1 MPYTP
6 KKKPARPIHPTQSIQ
21 IKHPTQS
28 TQLTTSILKYRILT
42 AFLLLIILGL
52 AAYILTPRELATSIT
67 NTYRPEMNTAGFID
81 VKVDVENAGDF
92 GYILLTNKCQQLK
105 ATVEMEQ
112 TLSIYNGI
120 NSIVGSRPNAHDLA
134 KDIFQTL
141 GIDVVMVKITEA
153 RDDAYYS
160 KIILRQGN
168 TLLNLDAR
176 PSDAVAIALRA
187 HAPIYINET
196 LLQKMGK
203 KIC

>member
-1 MPYTP
+1 MPYAQ
-6 KKKPARPIHPTQSIQ
+6 KKKPTQSN
-21 IKHPTQS
+21 HHTA
-28 TQLTTSILKYRILT
+28 ILKYRILT
-42 AFLLLIILGL
+42 AFLLLVILGF

-67 NTYRPEMNTAGFID
+67 NIYRSEMNTVGFAD
-81 VKVDVENAGDF
+81 VKVSVENMGDF

-105 ATVEMEQ
+105 ATVEPEQ
-112 TLSIYNGI
+112 ALSIYNGI
-120 NSIVGSRPNAHDLA
+120 NNIVGPRPNAHDLA

-160 KIILRQGN
+160 KMILRQGD
-168 TLLNLDAR
+168 TILNLDAR
-176 PSDAVAIALRA
+176 PSDAVAIALRV

-196 LLQKMGK
+196 LLQTMGQ